1 MKQDFL
7 ATFIGNPNQ
16 ARILRTFIFNE
27 GERFTTKQLARLAG
41 ISGESAQDALENLK
55 AMHLVRS
62 VSVQTVVAKPAKG
75 ASASNGKKDHIEK
88 AWFMNPE
95 FEHLKAL
102 VRFVRDISP
111 VRYDEIV
118 EALKRT
124 GKLSTVVLSGSF
136 MGDKSRPADI
146 LVAADSLNEARLET
160 AVRQLEPMFGRE
172 IRYAVFSTPEFRY
185 RLTVQD
191 KMLRDTFDF
200 PHLVLL
206 DRSGML

>member
-27 GERFTTKQLARLAG
+27 GERFTARQLSRLAG
-41 ISGESAQDALENLK
+41 ISGEGAQEALENLK

-62 VSVQTVVAKPAKG
+62 VSPSIVQAK
-75 ASASNGKKDHIEK
+75 KKEHPEK
-88 AWFMNPE
+88 SWFLNPE

-102 VRFVRDISP
+102 VRFVKDISP

-136 MGDKSRPADI
+136 MGDKSRPADM
-146 LVAADSLNEARLET
+146 LVAADSFNEARLES

>member
-7 ATFIGNPNQ
+7 ATLIGNPNQ

-27 GERFTTKQLARLAG
+27 GERFTAKQLSRLAG
-41 ISGESAQDALENLK
+41 ISGEGARDALENLK
-55 AMHLVRS
+55 SMHLVRS
-62 VSVQTVVAKPAKG
+62 ISLPVVS
-75 ASASNGKKDHIEK
+75 GKKKEHSEK
-88 AWFMNPE
+88 AWFLNPE
-95 FEHLKAL
+95 FEHLKAI
-102 VRFVRDISP
+102 VRFVKDISP

-124 GKLSTVVLSGSF
+124 GKLSAVVLSGSF

-146 LVAADSLNEARLET
+146 LVAADSLNEARLES
-160 AVRQLEPMFGRE
+160 AVRLLEPMFGRE

>member
-1 MKQDFL
+1 
-7 ATFIGNPNQ
+7 
-16 ARILRTFIFNE
+16 
-27 GERFTTKQLARLAG
+27 
-41 ISGESAQDALENLK
+41 
-55 AMHLVRS
+55 
-62 VSVQTVVAKPAKG
+62 
-75 ASASNGKKDHIEK
+75 
-88 AWFMNPE
+88 MNPE
-95 FEHLKAL
+95 FEHTKAL
-102 VRFVRDISP
+102 VRFVRDVSP

-124 GKLSTVVLSGSF
+124 GKLSAVVLSGSF

-160 AVRQLEPMFGRE
+160 AVRLLEPMFGRE